1 METKLS
7 KVKKAFTAGDL
18 QGALRIAAK
27 FADLGEQRKAITR
40 AHESFTNGR
49 FYEQL
54 GHDLNA
60 LREAGRL
67 ALIARYG
74 FK

>member
-7 KVKKAFTAGDL
+7 KVKAAFDSGNL
-18 QGALRIAAK
+18 REALRIAAR
-27 FADLGEQRKAITR
+27 FHDLGAHRRAIMR

-54 GHDLNA
+54 GHDLEQLRRDGRAA
-60 LREAGRL
+60 LA
-67 ALIARYG
+67 ARYG